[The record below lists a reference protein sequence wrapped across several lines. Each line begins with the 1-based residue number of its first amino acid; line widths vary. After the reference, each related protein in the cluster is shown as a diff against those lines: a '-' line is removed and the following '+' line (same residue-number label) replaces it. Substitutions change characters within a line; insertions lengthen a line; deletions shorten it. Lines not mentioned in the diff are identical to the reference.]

1 MRTFPLKSLFAG
13 SAFCVASCS
22 AVTLYAADSGGNV
35 TTLSLTGSG
44 ANYSLSVASKTAE
57 CDVNP
62 SWLTLDAANRV
73 LYCLDRGSNSVPNGS
88 LNSFSIGDGGVL
100 TRIARVLAPS
110 SGVAGEI
117 VTTESG
123 ARGYVSASYSRPSSL
138 HHNLG
143 TLYCPEE
150 INKLTFLG
158 SNRSAAAVFALGENG
173 ALPGTGPLQEFFPTL
188 ETPGPVTSRQDTSY
202 LHHVI
207 IDPKNQYVLLA
218 DLGGDR
224 VRVYTKDPTSVA
236 PIKEVDGLV
245 TGPGVGPRH
254 GVFKTA
260 ANGDIFFFFNG
271 ELDQNIYSYKVEYKE
286 TGLAF
291 TKVFSIPAV
300 NIDYP
305 ATKAPTSEIAITPD
319 QRFIIVSNR
328 DVSFRDSPVLGSG
341 PSDTISTFAIK
352 EDGTLV
358 LVQLAPSGGWS
369 PRQFSINK
377 AGDLIAVG
385 HQNNRTVVIWKRD
398 LESGKIITEAEGGKV
413 GQVTLTGAVVATIFD
428 E

>member
-1 MRTFPLKSLFAG
+1 MRTFPLRSLFAG

-123 ARGYVSASYSRPSSL
+123 ARGYVSASY
-138 HHNLG
+138 
-143 TLYCPEE
+143 
-150 INKLTFLG
+150 
-158 SNRSAAAVFALGENG
+158 NRSAAAVFALGENG

-341 PSDTISTFAIK
+341 PSDTISTFAIN

>member
-1 MRTFPLKSLFAG
+1 MRTSPLTNILAG
-13 SAFCVASCS
+13 SALWAASCN
-22 AVTLYAADSGGNV
+22 AVILYAADSGGNV

-44 ANYSLSVASKTAE
+44 ANQSLSVSSKTAE

-62 SWLTLDAANRV
+62 AWLTLDSANRV

-88 LNSFSIGDGGVL
+88 LNSFSIGDGGAL
-100 TRIARVLAPS
+100 ARIARVSAPF

-123 ARGYVSASYSRPSSL
+123 ARGYVSASY
-138 HHNLG
+138 
-143 TLYCPEE
+143 
-150 INKLTFLG
+150 
-158 SNRSAAAVFALGENG
+158 NRSAVGVFALGDKG
-173 ALPGTGPLQEFFPTL
+173 ALPGTGPLQQFFPTL
-188 ETPGPVTSRQDTSY
+188 EQPGPVASRQDTSY

-207 IDPKNQYVLLA
+207 IDPKNQYVLIA

-224 VRVYTKDPTSVA
+224 VRVYSKDPTSIA

-254 GVFKTA
+254 GVFRTM

-271 ELDQNIYSYKVEYKE
+271 ELDQNIYSYRVEYKE

-291 TKVFSIPAV
+291 TKVFSIPSV
-300 NIDYP
+300 NADYP
-305 ATKAPTSEIAITPD
+305 ATKAPTSEIAMTPD
-319 QRFIIVSNR
+319 GKFLIISNR
-328 DVSFRDSPVLGSG
+328 DVSFRDSPVLGTSN
-341 PSDTISTFAIK
+341 SDTMSTFAIK
-352 EDGTLV
+352 EDGTLE

-398 LESGKIITEAEGGKV
+398 LVSGKIITEAEGGKV
-413 GQVTLTGAVVATIFD
+413 GQVTLTGAVVATIWD

>member
-1 MRTFPLKSLFAG
+1 MRTSPMKSLLAG
-13 SAFCVASCS
+13 SAFLAASCN

-35 TTLSLTGSG
+35 TTLSLTTG
-44 ANYSLSVASKTAE
+44 ANASLSVASKSADCE
-57 CDVNP
+57 VNP
-62 SWLTLDAANRV
+62 AWLTLDSANRI

-88 LNSFSIGDGGVL
+88 LNSFSIGDGGAL
-100 TRIARVLAPS
+100 TRIARIPAPA

-123 ARGYVSASYSRPSSL
+123 ARGYVTASY
-138 HHNLG
+138 
-143 TLYCPEE
+143 
-150 INKLTFLG
+150 NK
-158 SNRSAAAVFALGENG
+158 SAVSVIALGEKG
-173 ALPGTGPLQEFFPTL
+173 ALPGTAPLQEFYPTL
-188 ETPGPVTSRQDTSY
+188 EKPGPVTARQDLSY

-207 IDPKNQYVLLA
+207 IDPKNRYVLLA

-224 VRVYTKDPTSVA
+224 VRVYTKDPNSVA

-254 GVFKTA
+254 GVFKTM
-260 ANGDIFFFFNG
+260 ANGDVVFFFNG
-271 ELDQNIYSYKVEYKE
+271 ELDQLIYSYKVEYKE

-291 TKVFSIPAV
+291 TKISSIPSV
-300 NIDYP
+300 NADYP

-319 QRFIIVSNR
+319 QKFIIVSNR

-341 PSDTISTFAIK
+341 PSDTMSTFAIK
-352 EDGTLV
+352 DDGSLE

-398 LESGKIITEAEGGKV
+398 LVSGKIITEAEGGKV

>member
-1 MRTFPLKSLFAG
+1 MRTSLLKNLLAG
-13 SAFCVASCS
+13 SVFCAASCS

-88 LNSFSIGDGGVL
+88 LNSFSIGDGGIL
-100 TRIARVLAPS
+100 TRIARVLAPF

-123 ARGYVSASYSRPSSL
+123 ARGYVSASY
-138 HHNLG
+138 
-143 TLYCPEE
+143 
-150 INKLTFLG
+150 
-158 SNRSAAAVFALGENG
+158 NRSAAAVFALGENG

-188 ETPGPVTSRQDTSY
+188 EAPGPVTSRQDTSY

-207 IDPKNQYVLLA
+207 VDPKNQYVLLA

-305 ATKAPTSEIAITPD
+305 ATKAPTSEIVITPD

-341 PSDTISTFAIK
+341 PSDTMSTFAIK
-352 EDGTLV
+352 EDGTLE

>member
-1 MRTFPLKSLFAG
+1 MRTSSLRNLLTG
-13 SAFCVASCS
+13 SAFWAASCS

-44 ANYSLSVASKTAE
+44 TNYSLSVASKTAE

-62 SWLTLDAANRV
+62 SWLTLDTASRV

-100 TRIARVLAPS
+100 TRIARVSAPFG
-110 SGVAGEI
+110 GVAGEI
-117 VTTESG
+117 VTTDSG
-123 ARGYVSASYSRPSSL
+123 ARGYVSASYL
-138 HHNLG
+138 C
-143 TLYCPEE
+143 CPEK

-158 SNRSAAAVFALGENG
+158 SNRSAAAVFALGDNG

-188 ETPGPVTSRQDTSY
+188 EAPGPVASRQDTSY

-224 VRVYTKDPTSVA
+224 VRVYTKDPTSIA
-236 PIKEVDGLV
+236 PIEEVDGLV

-300 NIDYP
+300 NASYP
-305 ATKAPTSEIAITPD
+305 ATQAPTSEIAITPD
-319 QRFIIVSNR
+319 QKFIIISNR

-341 PSDTISTFAIK
+341 PSDTMSTFAIK
-352 EDGTLV
+352 EDGTLE

-398 LESGKIITEAEGGKV
+398 LVSGKIIPEVEGGKV

>member
-1 MRTFPLKSLFAG
+1 MRTSPMKSLLAG
-13 SAFCVASCS
+13 SAFLAASCN
-22 AVTLYAADSGGNV
+22 AITLYAADSGGNV
-35 TTLSLTGSG
+35 TTLSLTTG
-44 ANYSLSVASKTAE
+44 ANASLSVASKSADCE
-57 CDVNP
+57 VNP
-62 SWLTLDAANRV
+62 AWLTLDSANRI

-88 LNSFSIGDGGVL
+88 LNSFSIGDGGAL
-100 TRIARVLAPS
+100 TRIARIPAPA

-123 ARGYVSASYSRPSSL
+123 ARGYVTASY
-138 HHNLG
+138 
-143 TLYCPEE
+143 
-150 INKLTFLG
+150 NK
-158 SNRSAAAVFALGENG
+158 SAVSVIALGEKG
-173 ALPGTGPLQEFFPTL
+173 ALPGTAPLQ
-188 ETPGPVTSRQDTSY
+188 DY

-224 VRVYTKDPTSVA
+224 VRVYTKDPNSVA

-254 GVFKTA
+254 GVFKTM
-260 ANGDIFFFFNG
+260 ANGDVVFFFNG
-271 ELDQNIYSYKVEYKE
+271 ELDQLIYSYKVEYKE

-291 TKVFSIPAV
+291 TKISSIPSV
-300 NIDYP
+300 NADYP

-319 QRFIIVSNR
+319 QKFIIVSNR

-341 PSDTISTFAIK
+341 PSDTMSTFAIK
-352 EDGTLV
+352 DDGSLE

-398 LESGKIITEAEGGKV
+398 LVSGKIITEAEGGKV

>member
-1 MRTFPLKSLFAG
+1 MRTSPMKSLLAG
-13 SAFCVASCS
+13 SVFLAASCN

-35 TTLSLTGSG
+35 TTLSLTTG
-44 ANYSLSVASKTAE
+44 ANASLSVASKSADCE
-57 CDVNP
+57 VNP
-62 SWLTLDAANRV
+62 AWLTLDSANRI

-88 LNSFSIGDGGVL
+88 LNSFSIGDGGAL
-100 TRIARVLAPS
+100 TRTARISAPA

-123 ARGYVSASYSRPSSL
+123 ARGYVTASY
-138 HHNLG
+138 
-143 TLYCPEE
+143 
-150 INKLTFLG
+150 NK
-158 SNRSAAAVFALGENG
+158 SAVSVIALGDKG
-173 ALPGTGPLQEFFPTL
+173 ALPGTAPLQEFYPTL
-188 ETPGPVTSRQDTSY
+188 EKPGPVTARQDLSY

-224 VRVYTKDPTSVA
+224 VRVYTKDPNSVA

-254 GVFKTA
+254 GVFKTM
-260 ANGDIFFFFNG
+260 ANGDVVFFFNG

-291 TKVFSIPAV
+291 TKISSIPSV
-300 NIDYP
+300 NANYP

-319 QRFIIVSNR
+319 QKFIIVSNR

-341 PSDTISTFAIK
+341 PSDTLSTFAIK
-352 EDGTLV
+352 DDGSLE

-398 LESGKIITEAEGGKV
+398 LVSGKIITEAEGGKV